1 MSVESEI
8 NSVVSASSNPV
19 ERQRKM
25 NSLDDGRWQRI
36 KILASRLQA
45 IQNVLNAFNEQ
56 VHDQPFEHDLERV
69 KQQLQ
74 AEFESTLKE
83 LLDLIN
89 EDLNNNG
96 FS

>member
-1 MSVESEI
+1 M
-8 NSVVSASSNPV
+8 
-19 ERQRKM
+19 ERQQKM
-25 NSLDDGRWQRI
+25 SNLDDGRWQRI

-45 IQNVLNAFNEQ
+45 IQNILNAFNEQ
-56 VHDQPFEHDLERV
+56 VHDQPFENDLGQI

-74 AEFESTLKE
+74 AEFEATLKE

-96 FS
+96 FL